1 MADLVYVDG
10 KPVAEE
16 GDEEDYCSHKDDGG
30 NDEVEC
36 KSFRHFLLLF
46 KCFRS
51 VPKVEVGFW
60 VISTIDEGVG
70 RGHRSNGKKKKESD
84 FHLPAFLLKSMRS
97 LSRCS
102 YTEAT
107 SSKLKFSVLVIV
119 SG

>member
-1 MADLVYVDG
+1 MPKKVRKKVLLLIKRAQKSTLKSTFGSSAPICEKVQLHQTLKLEKEWQYVGMADLVYVDG

-60 VISTIDEGVG
+60 GISIIF
-70 RGHRSNGKKKKESD
+70 R
-84 FHLPAFLLKSMRS
+84 
-97 LSRCS
+97 
-102 YTEAT
+102 
-107 SSKLKFSVLVIV
+107 
-119 SG
+119 

>member
-16 GDEEDYCSHKDDGG
+16 GGEEDYCSHKDDGG

-60 VISTIDEGVG
+60 GISIIF
-70 RGHRSNGKKKKESD
+70 R
-84 FHLPAFLLKSMRS
+84 
-97 LSRCS
+97 
-102 YTEAT
+102 
-107 SSKLKFSVLVIV
+107 
-119 SG
+119 